1 MKRKK
6 RKHISQ
12 SKRST
17 RSSSSNSSNRDCNNS
32 TTSKSDTTSQNAN
45 TNNDQNGCNGDSSNN
60 NNSNNNNDN
69 NQNTNDNSTNQNSK
83 LCYFSAFDYFVLS
96 STLAIALSEELSA
109 TDIDIL
115 STFLATLSDQ
125 LALIGDLTSC
135 EQGQT
140 ENAFVPPIPA
150 NTSSSRGY
158 STSSPSKK
166 RSKKIVKRKI
176 KKK

>member
-17 RSSSSNSSNRDCNNS
+17 RSSISSSSNRDCNNS
-32 TTSKSDTTSQNAN
+32 TTSKSDTCSQNAD
-45 TNNDQNGCNGDSSNN
+45 TNNEQNSCNGGSSNN
-60 NNSNNNNDN
+60 NNSNNNDN
-69 NQNTNDNSTNQNSK
+69 NQNTNDNSNNQNSK

-158 STSSPSKK
+158 STSSNSKK

>member
-12 SKRST
+12 SKRSA
-17 RSSSSNSSNRDCNNS
+17 RSSSSNGDCNNA
-32 TTSKSDTTSQNAN
+32 TTSKSNTTSQNAN
-45 TNNDQNGCNGDSSNN
+45 TNNEQNSSNN
-60 NNSNNNNDN
+60 NNSNNNDN
-69 NQNTNDNSTNQNSK
+69 NQNTNANSTNQNSK

-96 STLAIALSEELSA
+96 STLAIALAEELSD

-125 LALIGDLTSC
+125 LALIGDLNSC
-135 EQGQT
+135 AQGET

-150 NTSSSRGY
+150 NTPSSRGY
-158 STSSPSKK
+158 SNSSNLKR

>member
-12 SKRST
+12 SKRSA
-17 RSSSSNSSNRDCNNS
+17 RSSSSNRDCNNS
-32 TTSKSDTTSQNAN
+32 TTSNSNTTSQNDN
-45 TNNDQNGCNGDSSNN
+45 TNNKQNSCNCDSSNN
-60 NNSNNNNDN
+60 SNNNDN

-96 STLAIALSEELSA
+96 STLAIALAEELSD

-125 LALIGDLTSC
+125 LALIGDLNSC
-135 EQGQT
+135 SQGET

-150 NTSSSRGY
+150 NTPSSRGY
-158 STSSPSKK
+158 SNSSNLKR

>member
-12 SKRST
+12 SKRSA
-17 RSSSSNSSNRDCNNS
+17 RSSSSNGDCNNS
-32 TTSKSDTTSQNAN
+32 TTSKSNTTSQNAN
-45 TNNDQNGCNGDSSNN
+45 TNNKQNSCNCDSSNN
-60 NNSNNNNDN
+60 SNNNDN

-96 STLAIALSEELSA
+96 STLAIALAEELSD

-125 LALIGDLTSC
+125 LALIGDLNSC
-135 EQGQT
+135 AQGET

-150 NTSSSRGY
+150 NTPSSRGY
-158 STSSPSKK
+158 SNSSNLKR

>member
-12 SKRST
+12 SKRSA
-17 RSSSSNSSNRDCNNS
+17 RSSSSNGDCNNS
-32 TTSKSDTTSQNAN
+32 TTSKSNTTSQNAN
-45 TNNDQNGCNGDSSNN
+45 TNNEQNSCNCDSSNN
-60 NNSNNNNDN
+60 SNNNDN
-69 NQNTNDNSTNQNSK
+69 NQNTNANSTNQNSK

-96 STLAIALSEELSA
+96 STLAIALAEELSD

-125 LALIGDLTSC
+125 LALIGDLNSC
-135 EQGQT
+135 SQGET

-150 NTSSSRGY
+150 NTPSSRGY
-158 STSSPSKK
+158 SNSSNLKR

>member
-12 SKRST
+12 SKRSA
-17 RSSSSNSSNRDCNNS
+17 RSSSSNRDCNNS
-32 TTSKSDTTSQNAN
+32 TTSKSNTTSQNAN
-45 TNNDQNGCNGDSSNN
+45 TNNEQNSCNCDSSNN
-60 NNSNNNNDN
+60 SNNNDN

-96 STLAIALSEELSA
+96 STLAIALAEELSD

-125 LALIGDLTSC
+125 LALIGDLNSC
-135 EQGQT
+135 AQGET

-150 NTSSSRGY
+150 NTPSSRGY
-158 STSSPSKK
+158 SNSSNLKR

>member
-12 SKRST
+12 SKRSA
-17 RSSSSNSSNRDCNNS
+17 RSSSSNRDCNNS
-32 TTSKSDTTSQNAN
+32 TTSNSNTTSQNDN
-45 TNNDQNGCNGDSSNN
+45 TNNKQNSCNCDSSNN
-60 NNSNNNNDN
+60 NNNNDN

-96 STLAIALSEELSA
+96 STLAIALAEELSD

-125 LALIGDLTSC
+125 LALIGDLNSC
-135 EQGQT
+135 AQGET

-150 NTSSSRGY
+150 NTPSSRGY
-158 STSSPSKK
+158 SNSSNLKR

>member
-12 SKRST
+12 SKRSA
-17 RSSSSNSSNRDCNNS
+17 RSSSSNGDCNNA
-32 TTSKSDTTSQNAN
+32 TTSKSNTTSQNAN
-45 TNNDQNGCNGDSSNN
+45 TNNKQNSCNCDSSNN
-60 NNSNNNNDN
+60 SNNNDN

-96 STLAIALSEELSA
+96 STLAIALAEELSD

-125 LALIGDLTSC
+125 LALIGDLNSC
-135 EQGQT
+135 AQGET

-150 NTSSSRGY
+150 NTPSSRGY
-158 STSSPSKK
+158 SNSSNLKR

>member
-12 SKRST
+12 SKRSA
-17 RSSSSNSSNRDCNNS
+17 RSSSSNGDCNNS
-32 TTSKSDTTSQNAN
+32 TTSKSNTTSQNAN
-45 TNNDQNGCNGDSSNN
+45 TNNEQNSCNCDSNN
-60 NNSNNNNDN
+60 NSNNNDN
-69 NQNTNDNSTNQNSK
+69 NQNTNANSTNQNSK

-96 STLAIALSEELSA
+96 STLAIALAEELSD

-125 LALIGDLTSC
+125 LALIGDLNSC
-135 EQGQT
+135 AQGET

-150 NTSSSRGY
+150 NTPSSRGY
-158 STSSPSKK
+158 SNSSNLKR

>member
-12 SKRST
+12 SKRSA
-17 RSSSSNSSNRDCNNS
+17 RSSSSNRDCNNS
-32 TTSKSDTTSQNAN
+32 TTSNSNTTSQNDN
-45 TNNDQNGCNGDSSNN
+45 TNNEQNSCNCDSSNN
-60 NNSNNNNDN
+60 NNSNSNSNNNDN

-96 STLAIALSEELSA
+96 STLAIALAEELSD

-125 LALIGDLTSC
+125 LALIGDLNSC
-135 EQGQT
+135 AQGET

-150 NTSSSRGY
+150 NTPSSRGY
-158 STSSPSKK
+158 SNSSNLKR

>member
-12 SKRST
+12 SKRSA
-17 RSSSSNSSNRDCNNS
+17 RSSSSNGDCNNA
-32 TTSKSDTTSQNAN
+32 TTSKSNTTSQNAN
-45 TNNDQNGCNGDSSNN
+45 TNNDQNSCNCDSSNN
-60 NNSNNNNDN
+60 SNNNDN

-96 STLAIALSEELSA
+96 STLAIALAEELSD

-125 LALIGDLTSC
+125 LALIGDLNSC
-135 EQGQT
+135 AQGET

-150 NTSSSRGY
+150 NTPSSRGY
-158 STSSPSKK
+158 SNSSNLKR

>member
-12 SKRST
+12 SKRSA
-17 RSSSSNSSNRDCNNS
+17 RSSSSNGDCNNS
-32 TTSKSDTTSQNAN
+32 TTSNSNTTSQNDN
-45 TNNDQNGCNGDSSNN
+45 TNNKQNSCNCDSSNN
-60 NNSNNNNDN
+60 SNNNDN
-69 NQNTNDNSTNQNSK
+69 NQNTNANSTNQNSK

-96 STLAIALSEELSA
+96 STLAIALAEELSD

-125 LALIGDLTSC
+125 LALIGDLNSC
-135 EQGQT
+135 AQGET

-150 NTSSSRGY
+150 NTPSSRGY
-158 STSSPSKK
+158 SNSSNLKR

>member
-12 SKRST
+12 SKRSA
-17 RSSSSNSSNRDCNNS
+17 RSSSSNGDCNNS
-32 TTSKSDTTSQNAN
+32 TTSKSNTTSQNAN
-45 TNNDQNGCNGDSSNN
+45 TNNEQNSCNCDSSNN
-60 NNSNNNNDN
+60 STNNDN

-96 STLAIALSEELSA
+96 STLAIALAEELSD

-125 LALIGDLTSC
+125 LALIGDLNSC
-135 EQGQT
+135 AQGET

-150 NTSSSRGY
+150 NTPSSRGY
-158 STSSPSKK
+158 SNSSNLKR

>member
-12 SKRST
+12 SKRSA
-17 RSSSSNSSNRDCNNS
+17 RSSSSNGDCNNS
-32 TTSKSDTTSQNAN
+32 TTSKSNTTSQNAN
-45 TNNDQNGCNGDSSNN
+45 TNNEQNSCNCDSSNN
-60 NNSNNNNDN
+60 NNSNNNDN
-69 NQNTNDNSTNQNSK
+69 NQNSK

-96 STLAIALSEELSA
+96 STLAIALAEELSD

-125 LALIGDLTSC
+125 LALIGDLNSC
-135 EQGQT
+135 AQGDT

-150 NTSSSRGY
+150 NTPSSRGY
-158 STSSPSKK
+158 SNSSNLKR

>member
-12 SKRST
+12 SKRSA
-17 RSSSSNSSNRDCNNS
+17 RSSSSNGDCNNS
-32 TTSKSDTTSQNAN
+32 TTSKSNTTSQNAN
-45 TNNDQNGCNGDSSNN
+45 TNNEQNSCNCDSSNN
-60 NNSNNNNDN
+60 SNNNDN

-96 STLAIALSEELSA
+96 STLAIALAEELSD

-125 LALIGDLTSC
+125 LALIGDLNSC
-135 EQGQT
+135 AQGET

-150 NTSSSRGY
+150 NTPSSRGY
-158 STSSPSKK
+158 SNSSNLKR
-166 RSKKIVKRKI
+166 RSKKIVKRKV

>member
-12 SKRST
+12 SKRSA
-17 RSSSSNSSNRDCNNS
+17 RSSSSNGDCNNS
-32 TTSKSDTTSQNAN
+32 TTSKSNTTSQNAN
-45 TNNDQNGCNGDSSNN
+45 TNNDQNNCDSSNN
-60 NNSNNNNDN
+60 NNSNNNDN
-69 NQNTNDNSTNQNSK
+69 NQNTNANSTNQNSK

-96 STLAIALSEELSA
+96 STLAIALAEELSD

-125 LALIGDLTSC
+125 LALIGDLNSC
-135 EQGQT
+135 AQGET

-150 NTSSSRGY
+150 NTPSSRGY
-158 STSSPSKK
+158 SNSSNLKR

>member
-12 SKRST
+12 SKRSA
-17 RSSSSNSSNRDCNNS
+17 RSSSSNGDCNNS
-32 TTSKSDTTSQNAN
+32 TTSKSNTTSQNAN
-45 TNNDQNGCNGDSSNN
+45 TNNEQNSCNCDSSNN
-60 NNSNNNNDN
+60 SNNNDN

-96 STLAIALSEELSA
+96 STLAIALAEELSD

-125 LALIGDLTSC
+125 LALIGDLNSC
-135 EQGQT
+135 SQGET

-150 NTSSSRGY
+150 NTPSSRGY
-158 STSSPSKK
+158 SNSSNLKR

>member
-12 SKRST
+12 GKHSV
-17 RSSSSNSSNRDCNNS
+17 RSSASNSSNKDSTNNS
-32 TTSKSDTTSQNAN
+32 VNSNSDICSQNDDI
-45 TNNDQNGCNGDSSNN
+45 NNEQSNCSSNCNG
-60 NNSNNNNDN
+60 NNDN
-69 NQNTNDNSTNQNSK
+69 NQNTNDNSNNQNSK

-96 STLAIALSEELSA
+96 STLAIALAEELSD

-125 LALIGDLTSC
+125 LALIASVNSC
-135 EQGQT
+135 AQGGR
-140 ENAFVPPIPA
+140 ENIFVPPIPA
-150 NTSSSRGY
+150 GTSSVGRCSA
-158 STSSPSKK
+158 SNNSKK
-166 RSKKIVKRKI
+166 RSKKIVKRKV

>member
-12 SKRST
+12 SKRSA
-17 RSSSSNSSNRDCNNS
+17 RSSSSNGDCNNS
-32 TTSKSDTTSQNAN
+32 TTSKSNTTSQNAN
-45 TNNDQNGCNGDSSNN
+45 TNNEQNSCNCDSNN
-60 NNSNNNNDN
+60 NSNNNDN

-96 STLAIALSEELSA
+96 STLAIALAEELSD

-125 LALIGDLTSC
+125 LALIGDLNSC
-135 EQGQT
+135 AQGET

-150 NTSSSRGY
+150 NTPSSRGY
-158 STSSPSKK
+158 SNSSNLKR

>member
-12 SKRST
+12 SKRSV
-17 RSSSSNSSNRDCNNS
+17 RSSASNSSNNDSS
-32 TTSKSDTTSQNAN
+32 TKSCSANSDTCSQNDDV
-45 TNNDQNGCNGDSSNN
+45 NNEQNNCD
-60 NNSNNNNDN
+60 NSNGNNNDN
-69 NQNTNDNSTNQNSK
+69 NQNTNDNSNNVKSK

-96 STLAIALSEELSA
+96 STLAIALAEELSD

-125 LALIGDLTSC
+125 LALIGSVNSC
-135 EQGQT
+135 AQGER
-140 ENAFVPPIPA
+140 ENIFVPPIPA
-150 NTSSSRGY
+150 GTSSGGRC
-158 STSSPSKK
+158 STSSTSKG

>member
-17 RSSSSNSSNRDCNNS
+17 RSSTSSSSNRDCNNNS
-32 TTSKSDTTSQNAN
+32 ANSNSDTTSQNDD
-45 TNNDQNGCNGDSSNN
+45 TNNEQSNCNNS
-60 NNSNNNNDN
+60 SNNNNDN
-69 NQNTNDNSTNQNSK
+69 NQSTNDNSNNQNSK

-96 STLAIALSEELSA
+96 STLAIALAEELSD

-125 LALIGDLTSC
+125 LALIGSVNSC
-135 EQGQT
+135 AQGER
-140 ENAFVPPIPA
+140 ENIFVPPIPA
-150 NTSSSRGY
+150 GTSSGRGY
-158 STSSPSKK
+158 SSSSPSKK

>member
-12 SKRST
+12 SKRSA
-17 RSSSSNSSNRDCNNS
+17 RSSSSNGDCNNS
-32 TTSKSDTTSQNAN
+32 TTSKSNTTSQNAN
-45 TNNDQNGCNGDSSNN
+45 TNNEQNSCNCDSSNN
-60 NNSNNNNDN
+60 SNNNDN

-96 STLAIALSEELSA
+96 STLAIALAEELSD

-125 LALIGDLTSC
+125 LALICDLNSC
-135 EQGQT
+135 AQGET

-150 NTSSSRGY
+150 NTPSSRGY
-158 STSSPSKK
+158 SNSSNLKR

>member
-12 SKRST
+12 SKRSA
-17 RSSSSNSSNRDCNNS
+17 RSSSSNGDCNN
-32 TTSKSDTTSQNAN
+32 TTSQNAN
-45 TNNDQNGCNGDSSNN
+45 TNNEQNSCNCDSSNN
-60 NNSNNNNDN
+60 SNNNDN

-96 STLAIALSEELSA
+96 STLAIALAEELSD

-125 LALIGDLTSC
+125 LALIGDLNSC
-135 EQGQT
+135 
-140 ENAFVPPIPA
+140 AFVPPIPA
-150 NTSSSRGY
+150 NTPSSRGY
-158 STSSPSKK
+158 SNSSNLKR

>member
-6 RKHISQ
+6 RKHISK
-12 SKRST
+12 SKHNV
-17 RSSSSNSSNRDCNNS
+17 RSSTSNSSDKDSTNKCVNS
-32 TTSKSDTTSQNAN
+32 NSDTCSQNED
-45 TNNDQNGCNGDSSNN
+45 TNNEQSNCSSNN
-60 NNSNNNNDN
+60 DDKN
-69 NQNTNDNSTNQNSK
+69 NQSTNDNSNSEKSK

-96 STLAIALSEELSA
+96 STLAIALAEELSD

-125 LALIGDLTSC
+125 LALIGSVNSC
-135 EQGQT
+135 EQGER
-140 ENAFVPPIPA
+140 ENIFVPPIPA
-150 NTSSSRGY
+150 GTSSGGRCSTSSS
-158 STSSPSKK
+158 SKK

>member
-12 SKRST
+12 SKRSA
-17 RSSSSNSSNRDCNNS
+17 RSSSSNRDCNNS
-32 TTSKSDTTSQNAN
+32 TTSNSNTTSQNAN
-45 TNNDQNGCNGDSSNN
+45 TNNEQNSCNCDSSNN
-60 NNSNNNNDN
+60 SNNNDN

-96 STLAIALSEELSA
+96 STLAIALAEELSD

-125 LALIGDLTSC
+125 LALIGDLNSC
-135 EQGQT
+135 AQGET

-150 NTSSSRGY
+150 NTPSSRGY
-158 STSSPSKK
+158 SNSSNLKR

>member
-12 SKRST
+12 SKRSA
-17 RSSSSNSSNRDCNNS
+17 RSSSSNGDCNNS
-32 TTSKSDTTSQNAN
+32 TTSKSNTTSQNAN
-45 TNNDQNGCNGDSSNN
+45 TNNEQNSCNCDSSNN
-60 NNSNNNNDN
+60 SNNNDN

-96 STLAIALSEELSA
+96 STLAIALAEELSD

-125 LALIGDLTSC
+125 LALIGDLNSC
-135 EQGQT
+135 AQGEK

-150 NTSSSRGY
+150 NTPSSRGY
-158 STSSPSKK
+158 SNSSNLKR

>member
-12 SKRST
+12 SKRSA
-17 RSSSSNSSNRDCNNS
+17 RSSSSNRDCNNS
-32 TTSKSDTTSQNAN
+32 TTSNSNTTSQNDN
-45 TNNDQNGCNGDSSNN
+45 INNEQNSCNC
-60 NNSNNNNDN
+60 
-69 NQNTNDNSTNQNSK
+69 SK

-96 STLAIALSEELSA
+96 STLAIALAEELSD

-125 LALIGDLTSC
+125 LALIGDLNSC
-135 EQGQT
+135 AQGET

-150 NTSSSRGY
+150 NTPSSRGY
-158 STSSPSKK
+158 SNSSNLKR
-166 RSKKIVKRKI
+166 RSKK
-176 KKK
+176 

>member
-12 SKRST
+12 SKRSA
-17 RSSSSNSSNRDCNNS
+17 RSSSSNRDCNNA
-32 TTSKSDTTSQNAN
+32 TTSKSNTTSQNAN
-45 TNNDQNGCNGDSSNN
+45 TNNEQNSCNCDSSNN
-60 NNSNNNNDN
+60 SNNNDN

-96 STLAIALSEELSA
+96 STLAIALAEELSD

-125 LALIGDLTSC
+125 LALIGDLNSC
-135 EQGQT
+135 AQGET

-150 NTSSSRGY
+150 NTPSSRGY
-158 STSSPSKK
+158 SNSSNLKR

>member
-12 SKRST
+12 SKRSA
-17 RSSSSNSSNRDCNNS
+17 RSSSSNGDCNNY
-32 TTSKSDTTSQNAN
+32 TTSKSNTTSQNAN
-45 TNNDQNGCNGDSSNN
+45 TNNEQNSCNCDSSNN
-60 NNSNNNNDN
+60 SNNNDN
-69 NQNTNDNSTNQNSK
+69 NQNTNANSTNQNSK

-96 STLAIALSEELSA
+96 STLAIALAEELSD

-125 LALIGDLTSC
+125 LALIGDLNSC
-135 EQGQT
+135 AQGET

-150 NTSSSRGY
+150 NTPSSRGY
-158 STSSPSKK
+158 SNSSNLKR

>member
-12 SKRST
+12 SKRSA
-17 RSSSSNSSNRDCNNS
+17 RSSSSNGDCNNS
-32 TTSKSDTTSQNAN
+32 TTSNSNTTSQNDN
-45 TNNDQNGCNGDSSNN
+45 TNNKQNSCNCDSSNN
-60 NNSNNNNDN
+60 NNSNNNDN
-69 NQNTNDNSTNQNSK
+69 NTNANSTNQNSK

-96 STLAIALSEELSA
+96 STLAIALAEELSD

-125 LALIGDLTSC
+125 LALIGDLNSC
-135 EQGQT
+135 AQGET

-150 NTSSSRGY
+150 NTPSSRGY
-158 STSSPSKK
+158 SNSSNLKR

>member
-12 SKRST
+12 SKRSA
-17 RSSSSNSSNRDCNNS
+17 RSSSSNRDCNNS
-32 TTSKSDTTSQNAN
+32 TTSNSNTTSQNDN
-45 TNNDQNGCNGDSSNN
+45 TNNKQNSCNCDSSNN
-60 NNSNNNNDN
+60 NNSNNN

-96 STLAIALSEELSA
+96 STLAIALAEELSD

-125 LALIGDLTSC
+125 LALIGDLNSC
-135 EQGQT
+135 AQGET

-150 NTSSSRGY
+150 NTPSSRGY
-158 STSSPSKK
+158 SNSSNLKR